1 MQLFG
6 RTVKIEKGRVTKEE
20 QQIKAWQDATIDYTS
35 SFVIN
40 IKNKI
45 ASEISKINFNH
56 VKYKVNEGG
65 VDVLRSLEGSDV
77 DEVLNWNPKG
87 FANSI
92 EFWSVVTK
100 RLMSSK
106 MVRLEVHYEKHDGV
120 SVLTDITIL
129 EGDSKA
135 PMNETINLVSPFY
148 INEDTSI
155 LDEALKSI
163 STKLNQG
170 KLRAL
175 YRINATMDETAEEFK
190 KRANLTINTMQET
203 SQYNGIGAMDG
214 KGEIVE
220 LKNGYSVLN
229 EEEIDLIKSELLS
242 AFFMNEKILLG
253 TATQEEQIAFYNATI
268 IPLLFQFEKE
278 LSYKLIPNSR
288 RRKTKGNLYYERIII
303 DNQLF
308 KFASLKDLINLYH
321 ENINAP
327 MFTVNEF
334 KVMIGEQPI
343 EGGDV
348 YLTNL
353 NSKVIKSF
361 DEITNE
367 DTTNSTEGEEDK
379 VETS

>member
-135 PMNETINLVSPFY
+135 PMSETINLVSPFY
-148 INEDTSI
+148 INDDTSI

>member
-6 RTVKIEKGRVTKEE
+6 RTVKIEKGRVTKEQ

-45 ASEISKINFNH
+45 ASEIAKISFNH
-56 VKYKVNEGG
+56 VKYKVKPGG
-65 VDVLRSLEGSDV
+65 VDTLQSMEGSDI

-87 FANSI
+87 YANST

-106 MVRLEVHYEKHDGV
+106 MVRLEVHYKKHDGV
-120 SVLTDITIL
+120 SELSDITIL
-129 EGDSKA
+129 EGDSLA
-135 PMNETINLVSPFY
+135 PMSETINLVSPFY
-148 INEDTSI
+148 INDDTSI

-190 KRANLTINTMQET
+190 RRANLTINTMQET

-278 LSYKLIPNSR
+278 LSYKLIPKSR

-327 MFTVNEF
+327 IFTVNEF

-361 DEITNE
+361 DEITDE
-367 DTTNSTEGEEDK
+367 DNQNSTEGEKDK

>member
-106 MVRLEVHYEKHDGV
+106 MVRLEVHYEKRDGV

-129 EGDSKA
+129 EGDKVA
-135 PMNETINLVSPFY
+135 PMSETINLVSPFY

-190 KRANLTINTMQET
+190 RRANLTINTMQET

>member
-106 MVRLEVHYEKHDGV
+106 MVRLEVHYKKRNGV
-120 SVLTDITIL
+120 SELSDITIL

-135 PMNETINLVSPFY
+135 PMSETINLVSPFY

-278 LSYKLIPNSR
+278 LSYKLIPDSR

>member
-106 MVRLEVHYEKHDGV
+106 MVRLEVHYKKRDGV
-120 SVLTDITIL
+120 SQLSDITIL

-135 PMNETINLVSPFY
+135 PMSETINLVSPFY

-278 LSYKLIPNSR
+278 LSYKLIPDSR

>member
-65 VDVLRSLEGSDV
+65 VDILRSLEGSDV

-106 MVRLEVHYEKHDGV
+106 MVRLEVHYKKRNGV
-120 SVLTDITIL
+120 SELSDITIL

-135 PMNETINLVSPFY
+135 PMSETINLVSPFY

-278 LSYKLIPNSR
+278 LSYKLIPDSR